1 MYSIFHTS
9 QCGSTLLGA
18 LLSKSIETSNEP
30 AWSHTIHRQVKPIEF
45 INQNTK
51 KNEIIKFPSVYCYL
65 MPQIKGK
72 KIFLYRS
79 LLSHI
84 NKLSSGIDLEY
95 HLSIIGNKAHKKTLE
110 YYLEPTIENIQSL
123 LWMDRCFWTM
133 ESENVL
139 LINAKDLF
147 ADNQKV
153 AKQACDFFNI
163 EYIPVE
169 VNYDVKIANL
179 NHTNEPIQLNNVQE
193 KVNYIE
199 PPDPVN
205 EELNIWVEEIVKKH
219 PELQKF
225 M

>member
-30 AWSHTIHRQVKPIEF
+30 AWSHTIHRQANPIKF

-51 KNEIIKFPSVYCYL
+51 ENEIIKFPSVYCYL
-65 MPQIKGK
+65 MPKIQGK

-79 LLSHI
+79 LISHI
-84 NKLSSGIDLEY
+84 NKLKNSPDLNF
-95 HLSIIGNKAHKKTLE
+95 HLSIIGNTAHEKSLKFFVK
-110 YYLEPTIENIQSL
+110 PTEIFIQSL

-133 ESENVL
+133 ESQDVL

-153 AKQACDFFNI
+153 AKQVCDFFDI
-163 EYIPVE
+163 EYISVE

-179 NHTNEPIQLNNVQE
+179 NHTDDPIQIDNVKE

-199 PPDPVN
+199 PPDLIN
-205 EELNIWVEEIVKKH
+205 EKLNIWVEEILQKH

>member
-18 LLSKSIETSNEP
+18 LLSKSIKTSNEP
-30 AWSHTIHRQVKPIEF
+30 TWSHTIHRQVNPIEY
-45 INQNTK
+45 INKNTK
-51 KNEIIKFPSVYCYL
+51 QNEIIKFPSVYCYL
-65 MPQIKGK
+65 MPKIQGK
-72 KIFLYRS
+72 KVFLYRS
-79 LLSHI
+79 LISHI
-84 NKLSSGIDLEY
+84 NKLKDSPDLNF
-95 HLSIIGNKAHKKTLE
+95 HLSIIGNTANEKTLGFFGE
-110 YYLEPTIENIQSL
+110 ATETFIQSL
-123 LWMDRCFWTM
+123 LWIDRCFWTM
-133 ESENVL
+133 ESEDVL

-153 AKQACDFFNI
+153 AKQVCDFFNI

-179 NHTNEPIQLNNVQE
+179 NHTDEPIQIDNVQE

-205 EELNIWVEEIVKKH
+205 EKLNIWVEEIVKKH